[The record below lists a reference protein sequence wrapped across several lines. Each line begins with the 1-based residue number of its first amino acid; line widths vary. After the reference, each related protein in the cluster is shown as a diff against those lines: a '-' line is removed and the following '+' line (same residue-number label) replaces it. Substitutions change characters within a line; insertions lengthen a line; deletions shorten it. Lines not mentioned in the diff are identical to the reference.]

1 VAVLPTSAE
10 CVVIGGGVVGCS
22 LAYHLAR
29 AGVRPVLLE
38 RGDFGAGSTARGAGG
53 VRQQFG
59 TEINVRVGMLSRQLL
74 ERFGD
79 EVGATADLRQIGY
92 LFVATQADQMLQ
104 FERNVAMQHAV
115 GLHDVRL
122 VSCDDIAGLVPELN
136 LTDVLGGTYCPSDGL
151 AGPNEVTSGYVA
163 AARRHG
169 AQVFEGVNVEVIE
182 SDGDCVAAVI
192 ARGTR
197 IAAPMVVNCA
207 GPYAATIGRMAGVEV
222 PVKPF
227 RRHIFV
233 TEEFALQPDPP
244 FTVDARTS
252 FYFHPE
258 GNGMLLGMSDP
269 AEPSS
274 FDTNVDWSFL
284 EHLVEHATHRLP
296 ILERAAIKTGWAG
309 LYEVSPDRSAIIG
322 RADARVSP
330 VEAARLDDLHR
341 RGSQSRPE
349 ERRVVQASLLLHE
362 DPLDRRELLCLCRPG
377 TMAALIGISDD
388 DAEAACQRAEAE
400 VWVANYNAPAR
411 SSSLAPSR
419 GWPALP
425 SWPALGGARPPA
437 GW

>member
-1 VAVLPTSAE
+1 VAELPASAE

-29 AGVRPVLLE
+29 AGMRPLLLE

-59 TEINVRVGMLSRQLL
+59 TEVNVRVGMLSRQLL

-92 LFVATQADQMLQ
+92 LFVATQADQMSQ

-122 VSCDDIAGLVPELN
+122 VSCDDIAGIVPELN

-151 AGPNEVTSGYVA
+151 AGPNEVTAGYVA

-169 AQVFEGVNVEVIE
+169 AQVFEGVDVEAIE
-182 SDGDCVAAVI
+182 WDGDGVAAVV

-207 GPYAATIGRMAGVEV
+207 GPYAAAIGSLAGVEV

-274 FDTNVDWSFL
+274 FDTTVDWGFL

-296 ILERAAIKTGWAG
+296 ILERTAIRTGWAG
-309 LYEVSPDRSAIIG
+309 LYEVSPDNQALVGESELHGFWLCCGFSGHGFMQAPAVGLLLAQEITGSKPDIDLSPFRPDRFVHGQSTPETAII
-322 RADARVSP
+322 
-330 VEAARLDDLHR
+330 
-341 RGSQSRPE
+341 
-349 ERRVVQASLLLHE
+349 
-362 DPLDRRELLCLCRPG
+362 
-377 TMAALIGISDD
+377 
-388 DAEAACQRAEAE
+388 
-400 VWVANYNAPAR
+400 
-411 SSSLAPSR
+411 
-419 GWPALP
+419 
-425 SWPALGGARPPA
+425 
-437 GW
+437 